1 MSKAVCAACRH
12 EIDAAARLCPYCGAD
27 PHSGQKPVDTQAIL
41 QEAFQ
46 PRQVSAT
53 EGVLEYARQ
62 RQGLVIAVAILVGLL
77 VLAGLHQLIMRRNA
91 KAVSD
96 ASAVPLTEV
105 TDLSNQQD
113 ETKQLA
119 MPELQFQYDGHP
131 QTMTTFVVEQG
142 AVAPPQE
149 VIDQLNAQQEARRA
163 RAAAATAAA
172 NAAAAARRQMEL
184 SQPPTMQQPNLQ
196 EQTEGPPVSP
206 PPPQPPT
213 STQ

>member
-41 QEAFQ
+41 QEVFQ
-46 PRQVSAT
+46 PRRVSAA
-53 EGVLEYARQ
+53 EGVLQYARQ
-62 RQGLVIAVAILVGLL
+62 RQGVVIAIAILVGLL

-91 KAVSD
+91 NAVSD

-105 TDLSNQQD
+105 TDLSTQPE
-113 ETKQLA
+113 ETKRLS

-131 QTMTTFVVEQG
+131 QSMSTFVVEPG

-149 VIDQLNAQQEARRA
+149 MIDQLTAQQQLRRA
-163 RAAAATAAA
+163 RAAAAAS
-172 NAAAAARRQMEL
+172 AARSETQP
-184 SQPPTMQQPNLQ
+184 SQAPQV
-196 EQTEGPPVSP
+196 EGPPVSPP

>member
-1 MSKAVCAACRH
+1 MSRAACAGCRR

-41 QEAFQ
+41 QEVFQ
-46 PRQVSAT
+46 PRRVSAA

-62 RQGLVIAVAILVGLL
+62 RQGVVIAIAILVGLL
-77 VLAGLHQLIMRRNA
+77 LLAGVHQFIVRRNA
-91 KAVSD
+91 NAVSD

-105 TDLSNQQD
+105 TDLSNQPE
-113 ETKQLA
+113 ETKQLS

-131 QTMTTFVVEQG
+131 QTMSTFVVEPG
-142 AVAPPQE
+142 AVAPPPD
-149 VIDQLNAQQEARRA
+149 V
-163 RAAAATAAA
+163 TAAST
-172 NAAAAARRQMEL
+172 ARPGPQP
-184 SQPPTMQQPNLQ
+184 SQP
-196 EQTEGPPVSP
+196 P

>member
-27 PHSGQKPVDTQAIL
+27 PQSGEKPVDTQAIL

-46 PRQVSAT
+46 PRHVSAT

-62 RQGLVIAVAILVGLL
+62 RQGLVIAIAILLGLL

-113 ETKQLA
+113 ETKPLA

-131 QTMTTFVVEQG
+131 QTMTTLVVEQG
-142 AVAPPQE
+142 AVAPPQD

-172 NAAAAARRQMEL
+172 NAAAAARREMEL
-184 SQPPTMQQPNLQ
+184 SQPQTMPNLQ
-196 EQTEGPPVSP
+196 EQTEGPPASP

>member
-27 PHSGQKPVDTQAIL
+27 PHSGEKPVDTQAIL
-41 QEAFQ
+41 HEVFQ
-46 PRQVSAT
+46 PRRVSAA
-53 EGVLEYARQ
+53 EGVLQYARQ
-62 RQGLVIAVAILVGLL
+62 RQGVVIAIAILVGLL

-91 KAVSD
+91 NAVSD

-105 TDLSNQQD
+105 TDLSTQPE
-113 ETKQLA
+113 ETKQLS
-119 MPELQFQYDGHP
+119 MPKLQFQYDGHP
-131 QTMTTFVVEQG
+131 QSMTTFVVEPG

-149 VIDQLNAQQEARRA
+149 MIDQLIAQQQLRRA
-163 RAAAATAAA
+163 RAAAAAS
-172 NAAAAARRQMEL
+172 AARSET
-184 SQPPTMQQPNLQ
+184 QPSEAPQV
-196 EQTEGPPVSP
+196 EGPPVSPP